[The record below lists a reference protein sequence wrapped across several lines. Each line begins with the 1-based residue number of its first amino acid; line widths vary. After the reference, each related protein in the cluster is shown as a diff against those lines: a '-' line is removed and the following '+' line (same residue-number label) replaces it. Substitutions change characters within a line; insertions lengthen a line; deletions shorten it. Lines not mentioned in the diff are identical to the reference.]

1 MRTALYKGNGG
12 TIAMEATFIST
23 TFPAQPHASDSH
35 FNDAS
40 YERMMR
46 LASDFFHTPVA
57 AITLYPHGHQWLNI
71 ARGFAPIPF
80 HAAYAFGMQA
90 ARTQDT
96 IIVPDLSSDTRFQNH
111 PLLRY
116 ASHLRFYAGMPL
128 RDAQGKVL
136 GGLWLADDAPRH
148 TPATTLTQLRA
159 FGAWARAQ
167 LREPNSELAPPPTP
181 KYMNQHQMQTL
192 QSLQSLYGVGL
203 IVQDRTGH
211 ICACDPYAEYILGLS
226 ADQIRGR
233 KGIDF
238 YWQSIHSDGRP
249 FPGDT
254 HPATRAL
261 QTGIPQ
267 SDIMGVYKLN
277 GRITWIAIRSLPL
290 WRPDELYPYAVI
302 SSLIDITEQQTQMHV
317 LEHDPGFTHAGDPSR
332 PPAASIV
339 EEIRADVQLAQQAE
353 ISFSVVQFTF
363 PSLAKQGESAC
374 CTIQKLADLLKPKL
388 PCTDLVVVMDDAQLM
403 IVMPQ
408 TDEITAYRRAEQVR
422 RFLAVP
428 PTPYLPCHTWFAVTT
443 MRGNVQ

>member
-1 MRTALYKGNGG
+1 MQRELRY
-12 TIAMEATFIST
+12 IAMEATFIST
-23 TFPAQPHASDSH
+23 TFPAHPPSSSDT
-35 FNDAS
+35 FTDAS

-90 ARTQDT
+90 ARASDT
-96 IIVPDLSSDTRFQNH
+96 IIVPDLRSDARFQDH

-148 TPATTLTQLRA
+148 TPATALTQLRA
-159 FGAWARAQ
+159 FSAWVR
-167 LREPNSELAPPPTP
+167 SELHHPIERLAPPPTP
-181 KYMNQHQMQTL
+181 KYMNRQQFQALQTM
-192 QSLQSLYGVGL
+192 YGVGL
-203 IVQDRTGH
+203 IVQDHDGH
-211 ICACDPYAEYILGLS
+211 ICTCDPYAEYILGLS

-254 HPATRAL
+254 HPASRAL
-261 QTGIPQ
+261 RTGIPQ

-290 WRPDELYPYAVI
+290 WRPDELHPYAVI

-317 LEHDPGFTHAGDPSR
+317 LEHDPGFTHTCDPAS
-332 PPAASIV
+332 SIV
-339 EEIRADVQLAQQAE
+339 EEIRADVQQAQQAE
-353 ISFSVVQFTF
+353 ISFSVVQFSF
-363 PSLAKQGESAC
+363 PSLAKQGEGAC
-374 CTIQKLADLLKPKL
+374 CAIRELATLLKPKL

-428 PTPYLPCHTWFAVTT
+428 PTPHLPCHTWFAVTT